1 MRKTQ
6 VTKRTLAVTLS
17 ALIAT
22 MLPLQVL
29 ATNLPEENA
38 VYSSF
43 DNVQGNDEKIPNIV
57 TELITDRTENSKV
70 FLLED
75 GSKMIAEYNQ
85 PVHYKD
91 SDDVWVEYNNSLISE
106 NSSAT
111 IDEAD
116 IDYSNKSSNIDIKLK
131 I

>member
-85 PVHYKD
+85 PVH
-91 SDDVWVEYNNSLISE
+91 
-106 NSSAT
+106 
-111 IDEAD
+111 
-116 IDYSNKSSNIDIKLK
+116 
-131 I
+131 